1 MKLSVIIVSYQVR
14 HYLAQCLDSLQR
26 ALKDLES
33 EVIVVDNHSSDDTV
47 AYIRNNY
54 SWVRVIANNHN
65 LGFAKAN
72 NIALRLA
79 KGEYVLFVN
88 PDVVVAENTVKECV
102 DVLAEHPETGALGV
116 CMLNRDGTRAL
127 ESRRGIPTPMTAF
140 YKMSG
145 LCKIY
150 PKSRRFGR
158 YYMGWLP
165 WDVPVEIEIVSG
177 AFTMLRTSVMRE
189 MNGYD
194 EEYFMYGEDIDLSYR
209 LLKAGYKNLY
219 LPNTILHYKG
229 ESTHKS
235 SFRYVHVFYEA
246 MLIFLQKH
254 FGQLSVLLT
263 IPIKLA
269 IYVRALGAL
278 VKMSVHRLKK
288 MLGFTIRPRRKQ
300 PVYVC
305 VGNQDMLDMCKEKID
320 EKAYEGVY
328 VMCNATTLPSGHSSQ
343 SERLLSEYPDKDI
356 VVVYD
361 TASYSYA
368 DIFDIFMSTANPN
381 MTIGFY
387 YADKNIII
395 TPNEIVE

>member
-47 AYIRNNY
+47 AYIRKNY
-54 SWVRVIANNHN
+54 SWVRVIASNHN

-328 VMCNATTLPSGHSSQ
+328 VMGNATTLPSGHSSQ

-361 TASYSYA
+361 TVSYSYA
-368 DIFDIFMSTANPN
+368 DIFEIFMSTANPN

>member
-47 AYIRNNY
+47 AYIRKNY
-54 SWVRVIANNHN
+54 SWVRVIASNHN

-288 MLGFTIRPRRKQ
+288 MLGFTIRPRR
-300 PVYVC
+300 
-305 VGNQDMLDMCKEKID
+305 
-320 EKAYEGVY
+320 
-328 VMCNATTLPSGHSSQ
+328 
-343 SERLLSEYPDKDI
+343 
-356 VVVYD
+356 
-361 TASYSYA
+361 YA
-368 DIFDIFMSTANPN
+368 
-381 MTIGFY
+381 
-387 YADKNIII
+387 
-395 TPNEIVE
+395 

>member
-1 MKLSVIIVSYQVR
+1 
-14 HYLAQCLDSLQR
+14 
-26 ALKDLES
+26 
-33 EVIVVDNHSSDDTV
+33 
-47 AYIRNNY
+47 
-54 SWVRVIANNHN
+54 
-65 LGFAKAN
+65 
-72 NIALRLA
+72 
-79 KGEYVLFVN
+79 
-88 PDVVVAENTVKECV
+88 
-102 DVLAEHPETGALGV
+102 
-116 CMLNRDGTRAL
+116 
-127 ESRRGIPTPMTAF
+127 
-140 YKMSG
+140 
-145 LCKIY
+145 
-150 PKSRRFGR
+150 
-158 YYMGWLP
+158 
-165 WDVPVEIEIVSG
+165 
-177 AFTMLRTSVMRE
+177 MRE

-254 FGQLSVLLT
+254 FGQLSFLLT

-328 VMCNATTLPSGHSSQ
+328 VMGNATTLPSGHSSQ

>member
-47 AYIRNNY
+47 AYIRKNY
-54 SWVRVIANNHN
+54 SWVRVIASNHN

-328 VMCNATTLPSGHSSQ
+328 VMGNATTLPSGHSSQ

-361 TASYSYA
+361 TSSYSYA
-368 DIFDIFMSTANPN
+368 DIFEIFMSTANPN

>member
-47 AYIRNNY
+47 AYIRKNY
-54 SWVRVIANNHN
+54 SWVRVIASNHN

-320 EKAYEGVY
+320 EKASWA
-328 VMCNATTLPSGHSSQ
+328 MPQ
-343 SERLLSEYPDKDI
+343 PFP
-356 VVVYD
+356 
-361 TASYSYA
+361 A
-368 DIFDIFMSTANPN
+368 DIPHKVNGFCQNIPTRISSLFMTQHPILMLIYSISSCPLL
-381 MTIGFY
+381 
-387 YADKNIII
+387 
-395 TPNEIVE
+395 TPI

>member
-47 AYIRNNY
+47 AYIRKNY

-320 EKAYEGVY
+320 EKAYEGVC
-328 VMCNATTLPSGHSSQ
+328 MSWAMPQ
-343 SERLLSEYPDKDI
+343 PFP
-356 VVVYD
+356 
-361 TASYSYA
+361 A
-368 DIFDIFMSTANPN
+368 DIPHKVNGFCQNIPTRISSLFMTQHPILMLIYSISSCPLL
-381 MTIGFY
+381 
-387 YADKNIII
+387 
-395 TPNEIVE
+395 TPI

>member
-47 AYIRNNY
+47 AYIRKNY

-305 VGNQDMLDMCKEKID
+305 VGNQDMLDMCKEKMD

-328 VMCNATTLPSGHSSQ
+328 VMGNATTLPSGHSSQ

-361 TASYSYA
+361 TVSYSYA
-368 DIFDIFMSTANPN
+368 DIFEIFMSTANPN

>member
-47 AYIRNNY
+47 AYIRKNY

-158 YYMGWLP
+158 YYMGVVAMGRPLL
-165 WDVPVEIEIVSG
+165 EIEIVKW
-177 AFTMLRTSVMRE
+177 
-189 MNGYD
+189 
-194 EEYFMYGEDIDLSYR
+194 R
-209 LLKAGYKNLY
+209 LHHVKNL
-219 LPNTILHYKG
+219 
-229 ESTHKS
+229 
-235 SFRYVHVFYEA
+235 R
-246 MLIFLQKH
+246 
-254 FGQLSVLLT
+254 
-263 IPIKLA
+263 
-269 IYVRALGAL
+269 
-278 VKMSVHRLKK
+278 
-288 MLGFTIRPRRKQ
+288 
-300 PVYVC
+300 
-305 VGNQDMLDMCKEKID
+305 
-320 EKAYEGVY
+320 
-328 VMCNATTLPSGHSSQ
+328 NA
-343 SERLLSEYPDKDI
+343 
-356 VVVYD
+356 
-361 TASYSYA
+361 
-368 DIFDIFMSTANPN
+368 
-381 MTIGFY
+381 
-387 YADKNIII
+387 
-395 TPNEIVE
+395 

>member
-1 MKLSVIIVSYQVR
+1 
-14 HYLAQCLDSLQR
+14 
-26 ALKDLES
+26 DLES

-47 AYIRNNY
+47 AYIRKNY

-305 VGNQDMLDMCKEKID
+305 VGDQDMLDMCKEKID

-328 VMCNATTLPSGHSSQ
+328 VMGNATTLPSGHSSQ

-368 DIFDIFMSTANPN
+368 DIFDIFMSNANPN